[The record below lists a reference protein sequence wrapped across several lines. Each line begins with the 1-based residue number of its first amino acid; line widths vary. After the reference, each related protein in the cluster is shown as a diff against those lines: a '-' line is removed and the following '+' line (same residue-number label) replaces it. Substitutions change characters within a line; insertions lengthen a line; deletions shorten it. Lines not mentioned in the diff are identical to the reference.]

1 MNIIW
6 GKMSGSSPPQNTR
19 CVLPHGG
26 GAEVVRDWLR
36 SLDDADRQAIGLD
49 LMRVQYRWPV
59 GMPLCRAL
67 GDGLWEVRT
76 SLPSNRIARVLFSLQ
91 QDRLLVLHGFIKK
104 TQKTPA
110 VIRRPEVTPLS
121 FDNQ

>member
-1 MNIIW
+1 VFYRT
-6 GKMSGSSPPQNTR
+6 Q
-19 CVLPHGG
+19 G

-36 SLDDADRQAIGLD
+36 SLDDADRQAVGLD

-67 GDGLWEVRT
+67 GDGSWEVRT
-76 SLPSNRIARVLFSLQ
+76 SLPSNRIARVLFSVQ
-91 QDRLLVLHGFIKK
+91 QGRILVLHGFIKK

-110 VIRRPEVTPLS
+110 DDLALARRRNRE
-121 FDNQ
+121 FEK

>member
-1 MNIIW
+1 MP
-6 GKMSGSSPPQNTR
+6 GSGPRKIPVVFYRTR
-19 CVLPHGG
+19 G

-36 SLDDADRQAIGLD
+36 SLDDADRQAVGLD

-76 SLPSNRIARVLFSLQ
+76 SLPSNRIARVLFSVQ
-91 QDRLLVLHGFIKK
+91 QGRILVLHGFIKK
-104 TQKTPA
+104 TQKTLPDDLVLA
-110 VIRRPEVTPLS
+110 RRRSRE
-121 FDNQ
+121 FEK

>member
-1 MNIIW
+1 MP
-6 GKMSGSSPPQNTR
+6 GSVPRKIPVVFYRT
-19 CVLPHGG
+19 PG

-36 SLDDADRQAIGLD
+36 SLDDADRQAVGLD

-76 SLPSNRIARVLFSLQ
+76 SLPSNRIARVLFSVQ
-91 QDRLLVLHGFIKK
+91 QGRILVLHGFIKK
-104 TQKTPA
+104 TQKTPPDDLA
-110 VIRRPEVTPLS
+110 LARRRNRE
-121 FDNQ
+121 FEK

>member
-1 MNIIW
+1 
-6 GKMSGSSPPQNTR
+6 MSGSSPHKIPVVFYRTK
-19 CVLPHGG
+19 GG
-26 GAEVVRDWLR
+26 TEAVRDWLR
-36 SLDDADRQAIGLD
+36 SLDDADRQAVGLD

-76 SLPSNRIARVLFSLQ
+76 SLPSNRIARVLFSVQ
-91 QDRLLVLHGFIKK
+91 QGCILVLHGFIKK

-110 VIRRPEVTPLS
+110 DDLALARRRNRE
-121 FDNQ
+121 FEK